1 MIKPL
6 PTIAL
11 AVSLSL
17 LGACSSTSDQP
28 KSEPLIQT
36 FRISQG
42 MEVRLQK
49 PEGFK
54 LTQEHYG
61 FVQPETFSRIK
72 INEVEIPYEQYRAK
86 LSANNLLKN
95 QLQLINSEQVEV
107 NGANCTLLTLRQVIA
122 GTYYEK
128 LWLVAGDNLSSLQIE
143 ASYPESSSKLHKNA
157 IKQSVFSTAVQ
168 TNDNA
173 RLYTGLPF
181 MLTSTTNFKLVQR
194 SLNSI
199 VLISESVPDASVV
212 ISHGRLSSALESTEQ
227 LSHYFLENSKS
238 LSDVEIT
245 KDTPVKI
252 DGIPAIATEAY
263 TMKNDTISWVYQ
275 VTSSQKGKFLL
286 IQALSKKENRKEFA
300 SELEVLINQFKF
312 RAK

>member
-6 PTIAL
+6 PTLAL

-28 KSEPLIQT
+28 KSEPLVQT

-42 MEVRLQK
+42 MKVRLQK

-54 LTQEHYG
+54 LTKEHYG
-61 FVQPETFSRIK
+61 FVQPETFSRIR

-86 LSANNLLKN
+86 LSADNLFKN
-95 QLQLINSEQVEV
+95 QLQLINSQQVEI

-128 LWLVAGDNLSSLQIE
+128 LWLIAGDNLSSLQIE
-143 ASYPESSSKLHKNA
+143 ASYPESSSKQHKNA
-157 IKQSVFSTAVQ
+157 IKQSLYSIAVQ

-181 MLTSTTNFKLVQR
+181 MLTNTVNFKLVQR
-194 SLNSI
+194 NINSV
-199 VLISESVPDASVV
+199 VLISNNYPDASVV
-212 ISHGRLSSALESTEQ
+212 ISHGKLSSEIQNTEK
-227 LSHYFLENSKS
+227 LAHTFLNNSKS
-238 LSDVEIT
+238 LSEVEIINSMPA
-245 KDTPVKI
+245 KVG
-252 DGIPAIATEAY
+252 GIPAIATEALAI
-263 TMKNDTISWVYQ
+263 KNDKSAWIYQ
-275 VTSSQKGKFLL
+275 VTSSQKSKFLL
-286 IQALSKKENRKEFA
+286 IQALSKKENKDGFKKD
-300 SELEVLINQFKF
+300 LQTLLDKFKF
-312 RAK
+312 RSI